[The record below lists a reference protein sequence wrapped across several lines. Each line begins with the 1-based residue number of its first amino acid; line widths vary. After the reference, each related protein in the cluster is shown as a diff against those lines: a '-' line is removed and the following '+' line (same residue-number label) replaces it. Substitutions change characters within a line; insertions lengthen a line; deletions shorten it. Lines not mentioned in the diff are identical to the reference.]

1 MNVLTMLLE
10 TAASDS
16 FVRLFTEMNAW
27 TIAVFALGI
36 IFCAIEMVTAGFG
49 FFGICG
55 TILIVA
61 GIVLRM
67 IFGGDW
73 LMLLYMV
80 IIALVLFILMF
91 WVFSRLITKSRL
103 NKTAL
108 FHVDSAVPTGVTE
121 GTKDYTYLIGEV
133 GVSETALHPIG
144 RVKFNSGVV
153 DVVARDGYIPQGAQ
167 VVVTHVE
174 GQRVVVIEN
183 NIVENKEDK

>member
-10 TAASDS
+10 ASASDS

-36 IFCAIEMVTAGFG
+36 IFCAIEMCVPGFG
-49 FFGICG
+49 FFGISG
-55 TILIVA
+55 TILIIA

-67 IFGGDW
+67 IFGGDL

-80 IIALVLFILMF
+80 LIALVLFTLMF
-91 WVFSRLITKSRL
+91 WLFSRLITKSRL
-103 NKTAL
+103 SKTAL

-121 GTKDYTYLIGEV
+121 GTRDYSFLLGEV
-133 GVSETALHPIG
+133 GQAVTMLHPVG
-144 RVKFNSGVV
+144 RADFKGSTV
-153 DVVARDGYIPQGAQ
+153 DVVARDGYIAKDAK
-167 VVVTHVE
+167 VIVTHVE

-183 NIVENKEDK
+183 KEN